1 RHYHQLG
8 ALHVSALPARLH
20 REQRAHA
27 APLVLELVRDDTLQ
41 ARHEGQRSATG
52 PQETVEVHP
61 EDQVRILRRPEVDS
75 RVVEHAVQR
84 VEAGAPAERAYRDL
98 VAELGQALGQP
109 RDAHERATP
118 LQWVEGSRG
127 EDADPQRLPPLE
139 PGRPLLEEGPR
150 ALLVVLAV
158 E

>member
-1 RHYHQLG
+1 HKW
-8 ALHVSALPARLH
+8 
-20 REQRAHA
+20 
-27 APLVLELVRDDTLQ
+27 
-41 ARHEGQRSATG
+41 QRSAAG

-61 EDQVRILRRPEVDS
+61 EDQVRILRRPQVDS
-75 RVVEHAVQR
+75 RVVEPPVQR
-84 VEAGAPAERAYRDL
+84 VEAGATAEWAYRDL

-118 LQWVEGSRG
+118 LQRIEGSRG

-150 ALLVVLAV
+150 ALLLI
-158 E
+158 